1 MSHSS
6 KDDPIDLSDL
16 VNKASD
22 AVEVKAAQA
31 RTRIDRGGPLRRLL
45 PVFSG
50 VLILTCG
57 LWAAERLWHHWAPY
71 AEEKFI
77 GDFVAVVEQARDA
90 IEESKRVNGE
100 LPQQIPNAA
109 LASVVRYQQMD
120 GNYQLW
126 VDGKGV
132 VTYLDDDGRVKTVKV
147 EKEKQP

>member
-1 MSHSS
+1 MSQSG

-16 VNKASD
+16 VDKAHD
-22 AVEVKAAQA
+22 AVEIRQA
-31 RTRIDRGGPLRRLL
+31 RASTRIEQVSLMRRLL
-45 PVFSG
+45 PAFVM
-50 VLILTCG
+50 VLIAAG
-57 LWAAERLWHHWAPY
+57 ALWAAERLWHHWAPH

-109 LASVVRYQQMD
+109 LASVVRYQMLE

-132 VTYLDDDGRVKTVKV
+132 VTYLDDDGRVKTVKS
-147 EKEKQP
+147 EAR